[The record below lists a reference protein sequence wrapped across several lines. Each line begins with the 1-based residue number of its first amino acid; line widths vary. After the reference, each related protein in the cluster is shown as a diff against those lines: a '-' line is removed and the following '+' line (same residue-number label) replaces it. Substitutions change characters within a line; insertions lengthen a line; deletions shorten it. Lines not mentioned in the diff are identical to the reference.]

1 MSGGIGDG
9 PATGGPV
16 LSFAGVCFAYGTS
29 EALHNVTFDVPER
42 SLVAVVGPNGG
53 GKTTLLRLILGLERP
68 LYGAVRVFGRP
79 PESARRRVGYVPQVL
94 AYDTHF
100 PVNVN
105 DVVLMGT
112 LGGGLAGAYGRPE
125 RQAAAAALERVG
137 LAGLERRPFAELSG
151 GERQRTLIAQ
161 ALAGGPQLLL
171 LDEPTASVDPPTA
184 DRLHDL
190 FGQLAETL
198 TVLFVSHNLS
208 VVTARATHVL
218 CVNRT
223 ADLHP
228 ASDVVSETFRAAYGG
243 GRMVMLQ
250 HGASCQ
256 VVDASAALTS
266 PHHHCGD
273 AGCSQEV
280 EP

>member
-1 MSGGIGDG
+1 MSGGIGDRQ
-9 PATGGPV
+9 AAGGPV

-68 LYGAVRVFGRP
+68 LYGAVRVFGRA

-125 RQAAAAALERVG
+125 RQAAAAALDRVG

-161 ALAGGPQLLL
+161 ALAGGPQL
-171 LDEPTASVDPPTA
+171 
-184 DRLHDL
+184 
-190 FGQLAETL
+190 
-198 TVLFVSHNLS
+198 
-208 VVTARATHVL
+208 
-218 CVNRT
+218 
-223 ADLHP
+223 
-228 ASDVVSETFRAAYGG
+228 
-243 GRMVMLQ
+243 
-250 HGASCQ
+250 
-256 VVDASAALTS
+256 
-266 PHHHCGD
+266 
-273 AGCSQEV
+273 
-280 EP
+280 